1 MQTEQKTN
9 TKRTKDE
16 PNKNRTSAK
25 ANMMNATDDHQ
36 HAEPKPD
43 TNREQY
49 ELEIN
54 GSQIAVTEYTDRAY
68 RSPTD
73 T

>member
-1 MQTEQKTN
+1 
-9 TKRTKDE
+9 
-16 PNKNRTSAK
+16 
-25 ANMMNATDDHQ
+25 MMNATDDQQ
-36 HAEPKPD
+36 HTDPKPD

-54 GSQIAVTEYTDRAY
+54 GSQIEVTEYKDRAY